1 MSVHADEDTL
11 EYVATEEYDED
22 TEDYVKENTLVDYE
36 NQKVVNIASSR
47 HVPAIQKLG
56 GVARGIKRSTSVM
69 YANQDV
75 NVGDVPPAH
84 LDLNRNKQGCASS
97 EEIAPGTPPGD
108 RVHTLP
114 SDWPEGESLLVP
126 VFPSS
131 FTNCRPCI

>member
-36 NQKVVNIASSR
+36 NQKVVNIASR
-47 HVPAIQKLG
+47 PAIQKLG
-56 GVARGIKRSTSVM
+56 GVASGIQALHVC
-69 YANQDV
+69 DV
-75 NVGDVPPAH
+75 CH
-84 LDLNRNKQGCASS
+84 LELNRNKQGCASS

-131 FTNCRPCI
+131 LTNCRPCI